1 MPGLDAAGAKHLGYD
16 PLWPRRCDSSAHQN
30 GSAIPMPE
38 GGRSQRP
45 KSGSRPPQGMGI
57 ASAVSPPGPQRII
70 AQMLRASG
78 IQTDRSQ
85 HYVVAT
91 VLQYGN
97 YE

>member
-1 MPGLDAAGAKHLGYD
+1 MYHKRFLDAQIAQ
-16 PLWPRRCDSSAHQN
+16 PT
-30 GSAIPMPE
+30 PMPE

-91 VLQYGN
+91 VLQYEYYGRWTL
-97 YE
+97 